1 MLTRPDMERAAVVD
15 SLLRGAV
22 DLDCQSGPSPARR
35 AFDHVEAAR
44 AAETAGLR
52 ALVYKDHWY
61 SVTPV
66 AAFLTTTWFRESG
79 LKLISG
85 VVLNTPVGGLNPYA
99 AEHALMLGGRVIWMP
114 TLSAGNHIRQNH
126 RAAGRATGRPP
137 EALNVLTPRW
147 VAKDEVKEILDQVAK
162 YDAVLAAGHL
172 HISEILPL
180 FEEARRRG
188 VRRLLVSHPHRYV
201 DALPDELR
209 ALAATGAAIAF
220 GPCDDGTGAFDAD
233 MLKAGVAQAGLGQSI
248 LSFGALPSGATD
260 RVAAGR
266 AAIETA
272 LDVGFTPDEVRTM
285 IAVNPCRL
293 LGLDATATETF

>member
-1 MLTRPDMERAAVVD
+1 MLTRPDIERGAVVD
-15 SLLRGAV
+15 GLLRGAV
-22 DLDCQSGPSPARR
+22 DLDCQSGPSPVRR

-52 ALVYKDHWY
+52 AIVYKDHWY

-66 AAFLTTTWFRESG
+66 AAFLAASWFRESR

-99 AEHALMLGGRVIWMP
+99 AEHALMLGGRVVWMP
-114 TLSAGNHIRQNH
+114 TLSATNHVRQNH
-126 RAAGRATGRPP
+126 RDLRRAAAALS

-147 VAKDEVKEILDQVAK
+147 VVKDEVKEILDQVAK

-172 HISEILPL
+172 DISEVLPL

-201 DALPDELR
+201 EALPDELR
-209 ALAATGAAIAF
+209 ALAAMGAYIAF
-220 GPCDDGTGAFDAD
+220 GPCDDGTGAFDAG
-233 MLKAGVAQAGLGQSI
+233 MLKEGVAQAGLGQSI
-248 LSFGALPSGATD
+248 LGFGTLPPGATD

-266 AAIETA
+266 AAIEPA
-272 LDVGFTPDEVRTM
+272 LGVGFTPDEVRTM
-285 IAVNPCRL
+285 IAINPCRL
-293 LGLDATATETF
+293 LGLDSTATETS

>member
-1 MLTRPDMERAAVVD
+1 MDRGALVD

-52 ALVYKDHWY
+52 AIVYKDHWY

-66 AAFLTTTWFRESG
+66 AAFLTTSWFRQSR
-79 LKLISG
+79 LKLLSG
-85 VVLNTPVGGLNPYA
+85 VVLNTAVGGLNPYA
-99 AEHALMLGGRVIWMP
+99 AEHALMLGGRVVWMP
-114 TLSAGNHIRQNH
+114 TLSASNHLRQNH
-126 RAAGRATGRPP
+126 REARRTAGGSQAD
-137 EALNVLTPRW
+137 ALNVLTPRW
-147 VAKDEVKEILDQVAK
+147 VVKDEVKEILDQVAK

-172 HISEILPL
+172 HISEVLPL

-209 ALAATGAAIAF
+209 ALSSTGAYIAF
-220 GPCDDGTGAFDAD
+220 GPCDDKTGAFDAD
-233 MLKAGVAQAGLGQSI
+233 MLKAGVAETGLAQSI
-248 LSFGALPSGATD
+248 LGFGALPSGATD

-272 LDVGFTPDEVRTM
+272 LDCGFAPDDVRRM
-285 IAVNPCRL
+285 ISINPCL
-293 LGLDATATETF
+293 VLGLDFAATEEL